1 MVEASC
7 KVMGNIVDQLVG
19 GDRRSLG
26 RANTVVKEIL
36 RDPKLFSL
44 VFEAMLHDDPVV
56 RMRAADAIEKVTV
69 IRPELLQA
77 HKRKLLGKVAAQEQ
91 QELRWHVALMLPRL
105 RLTPKER
112 NHAVAILFD
121 YLENKSS
128 IVKTFAMQSLADFA
142 MQDRRLSARVVPIVT
157 HLTDTGTPA
166 MQGRGRKL
174 LKVLGAEADR
184 DG

>member
-1 MVEASC
+1 M
-7 KVMGNIVDQLVG
+7 KNIVDQLAG

-26 RANTVVKEIL
+26 CANMVVKEIL

-69 IRPELLQA
+69 SRPELLQA

-91 QELRWHVALMLPRL
+91 QEVRWHVALMVPRL

-112 NHAVAILFD
+112 NQAVAILFD
-121 YLENKSS
+121 YLEDKSS
-128 IVKTFAMQSLADFA
+128 IVKTFAMQSLADFVR
-142 MQDRRLSARVVPIVT
+142 QDRVLSARVVPILT

-166 MQGRGRKL
+166 MCRRGRKL

-184 DG
+184 DD

>member
-1 MVEASC
+1 M
-7 KVMGNIVDQLVG
+7 
-19 GDRRSLG
+19 
-26 RANTVVKEIL
+26 VVKEIL

-69 IRPELLQA
+69 SRPELLQA

-91 QELRWHVALMLPRL
+91 QEVRWHVALLLPRL
-105 RLTPKER
+105 RLSPKER
-112 NHAVAILFD
+112 NQAVAILFD
-121 YLENKSS
+121 YLEDKSS

-142 MQDRRLSARVVPIVT
+142 ARDRRLSARVVPILK

-166 MQGRGRKL
+166 MRSRGRKL
-174 LKVLGAEADR
+174 LKALGAEADR
-184 DG
+184 HC